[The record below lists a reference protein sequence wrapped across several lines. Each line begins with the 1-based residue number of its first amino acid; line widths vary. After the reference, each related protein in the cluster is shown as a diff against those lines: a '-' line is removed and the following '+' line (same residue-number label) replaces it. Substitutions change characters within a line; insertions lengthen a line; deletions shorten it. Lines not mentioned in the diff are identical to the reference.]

1 MKEKHV
7 YVGQEKVQILEG
19 QFQGVYGYVR
29 KAHTDGRLWVIL
41 DNGHKT
47 STRAEYV
54 KFVHHNYFM
63 VGWDKYKE
71 EFQKQIR
78 PE

>member
-1 MKEKHV
+1 MEEKHM
-7 YVGQEKVQILEG
+7 YVGQEKVQIIEG
-19 QFQGVYGYVR
+19 MFQGVYGYVR
-29 KAHTDGRLWVIL
+29 IAHRDGRLWVIL

-47 STRAEYV
+47 STRVECV
-54 KFVHHNYFM
+54 KFIHHNYFM

-71 EFQKQIR
+71 MMEKETR